1 MGFTYCAAAMPQR
14 LRPLRLKRQLNV
26 AMPPPTE
33 RRRHPLG
40 RIPAMPNTRDEAW
53 TLLCEHTDSDSLRR
67 HCLAVATSVSWYARK
82 LGQDEDFWWMTGILH
97 DFDYEKHPDDHP
109 GWGMRLLE
117 SLGWDPVLIR
127 AIGSH
132 NDRLGIPR
140 ESLLEKYL
148 FACDELSGFVMAV
161 TYVRPSKIIAEVEV
175 KSVLK
180 KLKEKSFAAGVNRD
194 EVYEGA
200 EGIGVP
206 LDEHIGNV
214 IEALRAEAPKLGLA
228 G

>member
-1 MGFTYCAAAMPQR
+1 
-14 LRPLRLKRQLNV
+14 
-26 AMPPPTE
+26 
-33 RRRHPLG
+33 
-40 RIPAMPNTRDEAW
+40 MPNTPEEAW
-53 TLLCEHTDSDSLRR
+53 QVVCEHTDSDSLRR
-67 HCLAVATSVSWYARK
+67 HCLAVATSLSWYARK
-82 LGQDEDFWWMTGILH
+82 LGEDEAKWNTVGLLH

-109 GWGMRLLE
+109 GWGMRWLE
-117 SLGWDPVLIR
+117 ERGWSAEIIR

-140 ESLLEKYL
+140 ESPLEKYL

-161 TYVRPSKIIAEVEV
+161 TYVRPSKNIAEVEV

-180 KLKEKSFAAGVNRD
+180 KLKEKSFAAGVNRV

-206 LDEHIGNV
+206 LEEHIANV
-214 IEALRAEAPKLGLA
+214 IEALRGEAAALGL
-228 G
+228 GG

>member
-1 MGFTYCAAAMPQR
+1 
-14 LRPLRLKRQLNV
+14 
-26 AMPPPTE
+26 
-33 RRRHPLG
+33 
-40 RIPAMPNTRDEAW
+40 MPNTRSEARA
-53 TLLCEHTDSDSLRR
+53 LLVEHTDSDSLRR
-67 HCLAVATSVSWYARK
+67 HCLAVATSLEWYAAK
-82 LGQDEDFWWMTGILH
+82 LGQDRDFWWMTGVLH

-117 SLGWDPVLIR
+117 SNGWDPILIR

-132 NDRLGIPR
+132 NDKLGISR
-140 ESLLEKYL
+140 DSMLEKYL

-161 TYVRPSKIIAEVEV
+161 TYVRPSKNIAEVEV

-200 EGIGVP
+200 EGIRLP
-206 LDEHIGNV
+206 LEDHIANI
-214 IEALRAEAPKLGLA
+214 IEALRGNAEELRLSGV
-228 G
+228 